1 MAINGP
7 VVVDL
12 FSGAGGLSLGFRAAG
27 CRILAGIDQ
36 DDAAN
41 ATFLDNFSRL
51 QPGQPP
57 FVPETDEGNLLGL
70 DLDGVTE
77 GQAVDIVIGGPPC
90 QGFSRIGRAKLDWL
104 RDEGYRDEGFEEDPR
119 NELYKIFLSAVR
131 HWKPRAFVMENVPGM
146 LSLGGQNVAD
156 DIGGD
161 LTESGYR
168 VGYAVLNAVWYGVPQ
183 FRERLFFVGIRDDLP
198 AQPGMPVAT
207 HRATS
212 MPSGYFTTAIKSGAA
227 EWTSYLPGIQHFD
240 LRVDHERARL
250 PATSACEAL
259 DDLPRLA
266 DHIANGHLPRGD
278 FRRILGYGKEPHSP
292 YASLMRSWPGFETPA
307 GVVDHVIRRTTRDFE
322 TFGRMKPGDR
332 YPQAIVIA
340 TTRMYEKFEKHLGEM
355 DATDEAESLRG
366 LRIEFEAARKRDIPF
381 KEWSA
386 DLVAFAKDVFPP
398 YPEDKFVDK
407 WRKLVPGEPS
417 WTVTAH
423 LGKDSYSHIHYD
435 GTQKRAISVRE
446 AARLQSFPDSFLF
459 TGNMG
464 DCYQQI
470 GNAVPPLMAWSI
482 ATAVMRTLGL
492 PTTAPD
498 LLAGPRSSS
507 NGTNGS
513 PESKEDREP
522 VFTPHRAP
530 GT

>member
-1 MAINGP
+1 MSGTFP

-27 CRILAGIDQ
+27 CRILAGIDH

-41 ATFLDNFSRL
+41 ATFLDNFSKL
-51 QPGQPP
+51 QPGNPP
-57 FVPETDEGNLLGL
+57 FVPPPDEGNLLGL
-70 DLDGVTE
+70 DLDGITE
-77 GQAVDIVIGGPPC
+77 GRAVDIVIGGPPC

-104 RDEGYRDEGFEEDPR
+104 RDEGFRDEGFEEDPR

-146 LSLGGQNVAD
+146 LSLGGQNVAE

-161 LTESGYR
+161 LAESGYQ

-198 AQPGMPVAT
+198 PPPRMPPAT
-207 HRATS
+207 HRATA
-212 MPSGYFTTAIKSGAA
+212 MPSGYFTTAIKSGAS
-227 EWTSYLPGIQHFD
+227 EWTSYLPIIQHFD

-250 PATSACEAL
+250 AATSSYQAL
-259 DDLPRLA
+259 DDLPRLE
-266 DHIANGHLPRGD
+266 DHFNKGHLPRGD
-278 FRRILGYGKEPHSP
+278 FRRLLGYGRAPHSS
-292 YASLMRSWPGFETPA
+292 YARLMRSWPGLEEPR
-307 GVVDHVIRRTTRDFE
+307 GLIDHVIRRTTRDFE

-332 YPQAIVIA
+332 YPQAIAIA
-340 TTRMYEKFEKHLGEM
+340 TARMHEKFMERMGEPVASE
-355 DATDEAESLRG
+355 DAEMLEG
-366 LRIEFEAARKRDIPF
+366 LRREFDDARARNMPF

-386 DLVAFAKDVFPP
+386 ELVAFAKEIFPP

-407 WRKLVPGEPS
+407 WRKLVPREPS

-446 AARLQSFPDSFLF
+446 AARLQSFPDGFLF
-459 TGNMG
+459 SGNMG

-482 ATAVMRTLGL
+482 AAAVMQSLGL
-492 PTTAPD
+492 PTNRPD
-498 LLAGPRSSS
+498 LSDSS
-507 NGTNGS
+507 
-513 PESKEDREP
+513 
-522 VFTPHRAP
+522 P
-530 GT
+530 G